1 MGWSIVPVGGG
12 RSVKGGTKSSGK
24 GNNYARKLGSKKSR
38 CASLDDMPFPSKSC
52 KWVFYAKGYCRSDF
66 Q

>member
-1 MGWSIVPVGGG
+1 M
-12 RSVKGGTKSSGK
+12 KGGTKSSGK